1 MIPGESANLSASAQ
15 NGFQVEESQV
25 RQRRDHP
32 SSLDKS
38 STPSPLALRSSSFAT
53 DSSFDDT
60 RLSMRSSTDDLLRPR
75 ATGKEGEFHQEP
87 SLWHSLPL
95 LFAVVPAIGGVAF
108 KSGSIF
114 ITDLSLLVLAAI
126 YLNWC
131 LTSPWL
137 MYFPIFPDR
146 CSYNS
151 QALVSYRADC
161 QDHKVIH
168 TRYDY

>member
-1 MIPGESANLSASAQ
+1 MVSGDSANLAA
-15 NGFQVEESQV
+15 NGSPAEEGFV
-25 RQRRDHP
+25 RQRRDP
-32 SSLDKS
+32 SNIDKS
-38 STPSPLALRSSSFAT
+38 SSPSPLARRSSSFAT
-53 DSSFDDT
+53 DSSFDDA
-60 RLSMRSSTDDLLRPR
+60 RLLMRSSTEDLLRPR

-131 LTSPWL
+131 LTSPWS
-137 MYFPIFPDR
+137 MSFF
-146 CSYNS
+146 N
-151 QALVSYRADC
+151 V
-161 QDHKVIH
+161 
-168 TRYDY
+168 TRSELIQFAGSGIIPRRP